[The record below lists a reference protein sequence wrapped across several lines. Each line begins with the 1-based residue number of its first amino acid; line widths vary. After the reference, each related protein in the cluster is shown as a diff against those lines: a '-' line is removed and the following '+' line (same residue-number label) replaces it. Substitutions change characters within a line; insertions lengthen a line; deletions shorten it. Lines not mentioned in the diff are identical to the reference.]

1 MKNYINFSAFCL
13 FSLLKIVLSQKT
25 CEEIIKLKI
34 DEEQMIPEIENNM
47 LEIKKNSDKYLFFI
61 SFLVII

>member
-1 MKNYINFSAFCL
+1 MKNYINFFALCL

-34 DEEQMIPEIENNM
+34 DEELMIPEIENNM
-47 LEIKKNSDKYLFFI
+47 QEIKKNSDK
-61 SFLVII
+61 